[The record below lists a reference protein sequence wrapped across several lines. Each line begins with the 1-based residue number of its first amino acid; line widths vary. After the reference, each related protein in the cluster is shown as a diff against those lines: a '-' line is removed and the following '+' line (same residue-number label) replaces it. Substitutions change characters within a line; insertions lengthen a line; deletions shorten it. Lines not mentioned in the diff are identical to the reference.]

1 MSIQVQGN
9 AGTVV
14 EVETNTRAMRVVQ
27 RPTDVGSL
35 GAYAMGLASGTM
47 AAGIAGAA
55 QVWTMRNSTTNAYV
69 IRALS
74 MSMGSLGTGF
84 AAGSALFNLFFARSF
99 TVNLGAGTAA
109 TLTGNNGKLK
119 TAFATTG
126 IADLRISST
135 AILTGS
141 SYTLDAQPLAGIQA
155 SITTAASTVFVP
167 TTSLLPGG
175 AIQGQQWPIVVA
187 QNEGLILQA
196 TVPATGTWQFYVNL
210 EWEELA
216 SY

>member
-14 EVETNTRAMRVVQ
+14 EVETNTRAMRLVQ
-27 RPTDVGSL
+27 RPTDVGAL
-35 GAYAMGLASGTM
+35 GAYAMGLASGSM
-47 AAGIAGAA
+47 SAGLASAA
-55 QVWTMRNSTTNAYV
+55 QVWTIRNSTANAYV
-69 IRALS
+69 VRALT
-74 MSMGSLGTGF
+74 MSMGALGTGF
-84 AAGSALFNLFFARSF
+84 AAGSGLFNLFFARSF

-109 TLTGNNGKLK
+109 TVTGNNGKLK

-126 IADLRISST
+126 VADLRISAT
-135 AILTGS
+135 VILTGS
-141 SYTLDAQPLAGIQA
+141 SFTLDAQPLGGIQA
-155 SITTAASTVFVP
+155 AITTATNTVFIP

-175 AIQGQQWPIVVA
+175 AIQGQQWPVVLA

-196 TVPATGTWQFYVNL
+196 TVPATGVWQFYVNV
-210 EWEELA
+210 EWEELT